1 MDIRKIS
8 LREKIGFFL
17 VLILLLILGSRAAL
31 GYARK
36 CKDSTYL
43 KRNGAIIEM
52 QEEPANTVKVLVLGD
67 SLSYTTVSPMKV
79 WKDLGI
85 PVYTAGQSGQTMNE
99 MYNMLTTALDT
110 QHPDVVLI
118 ETHSL
123 LRSAKDL
130 DEIQNIIASRA
141 ASVLPIFQYHNLWKN
156 MLKPSEQKVMHFEGF
171 TIRTG
176 VKSYTGPE
184 DYMGSSDKKADI
196 TQLNLLIFDKVLELC
211 RQKGIKVV
219 LYSAPS
225 PKNYT
230 MEKHNALQALADTHQ
245 LTYID
250 LNQHVS
256 EMGIN
261 WQTDTLDE
269 GDHLNISG
277 ADRTT
282 AYLEEHIIKTLNL
295 ADERNNVLYKNWNR
309 EEMIY
314 EQAVDENIAA
324 IRSAKR

>member
-8 LREKIGFFL
+8 LREKTGFFL
-17 VLILLLILGSRAAL
+17 ILILLLVLGSRAAL

-36 CKDSTYL
+36 CRDSTYL
-43 KRNGAIIEM
+43 KRNGALIQM
-52 QEEPANTVKVLVLGD
+52 QEEPADTVKVLVLGD

-99 MYNMLTTALDT
+99 MYNMLLTALDT
-110 QHPDVVLI
+110 QHPDVILM

-156 MLKPSEQKVMHFEGF
+156 MLKSSNQNVMHFEGF
-171 TIRTG
+171 TIRAG
-176 VKSYTGPE
+176 VKAYTGPE
-184 DYMGSSDKKADI
+184 DYMGISDQKADI
-196 TQLNLLIFDKVLELC
+196 TQLNLLLFDKVVERC
-211 RQKGIKVV
+211 QKEGIRVI

-230 MEKHNALQALADTHQ
+230 MEKHNALQALADKHQ

-250 LNQHVS
+250 LNEHVS
-256 EMGIN
+256 DMGIN

-277 ADRTT
+277 ADKTT
-282 AYLEEHIIKTLNL
+282 AYLEEHILKNLNL
-295 ADERNNVLYKNWNR
+295 PDERDNKTYQSWNR

-314 EQAVDENIAA
+314 EQAAGETIAA
-324 IRSAKR
+324 IRYTKR